1 MNIININNNL
11 HYQNEHGQ
19 QLKDFIIA
27 NDPEFWKVIS
37 NWSAIKYF
45 IRAGKKDGESKEKD
59 LSKCN
64 DYVKEY
70 VALEDDMSVEECMEE
85 LEKIKASFEAWKGE

>member
-1 MNIININNNL
+1 MDITKNT

-59 LSKCN
+59 LSKCD

-70 VALEDDMSVEECMEE
+70 VALEGDTSVEECMEE
-85 LEKIKASFEAWKGE
+85 LEEIKASFEAWRGE